1 MLAVQLELA
10 AVAVAVAVALL
21 HTAALPAMDA
31 KELPAADGDAVE
43 VRVYAVGEDFLTDS
57 AVVCVV

>member
-10 AVAVAVAVALL
+10 AVAVAVALL

-43 VRVYAVGEDFLTDS
+43 VRVCAAGEDFLTDS